1 MNTLPGPGD
10 PAGLTGGKAA
20 SVELLAIQGGEPLPH
35 AELDGVGSSDG
46 LTLAGTV
53 IAGEVFSSGALLEKA
68 LDPRWTV

>member
-1 MNTLPGPGD
+1 M
-10 PAGLTGGKAA
+10 
-20 SVELLAIQGGEPLPH
+20 ELLAIQEGEPLQH

-68 LDPRWTV
+68 LDQR